1 MLPEGFMVRVRAQ
14 PWPAVLS
21 FPVLSVLAVPAPRR
35 EIDLFVVLTRVDH
48 VQLPGG
54 TITVSPSPAELTAVW
69 TSAAEQP
76 AAVMVAAETVV
87 GSDKRPKIAKL
98 SKLNAMP

>member
-1 MLPEGFMVRVRAQ
+1 MLPEGFMVRLRAH

-21 FPVLSVLAVPAPRR
+21 LPVMIVLPIPAPIR
-35 EIDLFVVLTRVDH
+35 EIDLFVILTRVDH

-69 TSAAEQP
+69 TSAAEQL

-87 GSDKRPKIAKL
+87 GSDKLPKIAKL
-98 SKLNAMP
+98 SKLSAMP